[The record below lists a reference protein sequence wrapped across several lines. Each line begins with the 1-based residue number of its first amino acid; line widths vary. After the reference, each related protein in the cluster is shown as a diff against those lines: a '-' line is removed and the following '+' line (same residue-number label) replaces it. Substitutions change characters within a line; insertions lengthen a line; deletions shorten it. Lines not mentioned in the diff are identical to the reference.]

1 LKKLETI
8 AAELAA
14 FFPELNSS
22 GSQLDDFGI
31 FLKELVNNLIELRD
45 KYAPSP
51 GRLEE
56 IEDRLSQLDRLKR
69 KYGSSL
75 EEILNHLEEIKN
87 EKATLERSEE
97 KQTELEE
104 AIERAFTD
112 YCRLTQELSEL
123 RRSRA
128 KNFEQLLVKELGQLA
143 MSRARFKAEFKP
155 YLPDLHDL
163 STIRETGSEEVEFL
177 LSPNPGEDLKP
188 LRRIASGGEL
198 SRIMLAFKV
207 LGQASEPEKTLI
219 FDEIDSG
226 IGGKTADFLARKLKQ
241 LARRHQVVCIT
252 HLPQIA
258 SAAHH
263 HYLIEKKTEKDRT
276 YTLVKKLKDKDRP
289 EEIARLIS
297 GSRLTEASL
306 QIAREL
312 LEQNLSDR

>member
-1 LKKLETI
+1 VRKKNFSRRGQILKNAEKIAGLVNSAIDLTYESEESLTTGLKKLETI

-31 FLKELVNNLIELRD
+31 FLKELANNLIELRD

-75 EEILNHLEEIKN
+75 AEILNHLEEIKN
-87 EKATLERSEE
+87 EKAILERSEE

-104 AIERAFTD
+104 AIRRAFTD

-123 RRSRA
+123 RRSQA
-128 KNFEQLLVKELGQLA
+128 KTFEQLLVKELGQLA

-155 YLPDLHDL
+155 FPPDLQDL

-177 LSPNPGEDLKP
+177 LSSQ
-188 LRRIASGGEL
+188 SG
-198 SRIMLAFKV
+198 
-207 LGQASEPEKTLI
+207 
-219 FDEIDSG
+219 
-226 IGGKTADFLARKLKQ
+226 
-241 LARRHQVVCIT
+241 
-252 HLPQIA
+252 
-258 SAAHH
+258 
-263 HYLIEKKTEKDRT
+263 
-276 YTLVKKLKDKDRP
+276 
-289 EEIARLIS
+289 
-297 GSRLTEASL
+297 
-306 QIAREL
+306 
-312 LEQNLSDR
+312 